1 LREVFFAAVRSSCA
15 AFNARPAAGS
25 IRADSKNK
33 AEANRCLKR
42 YIAREVYNALPKSA
56 PT

>member
-1 LREVFFAAVRSSCA
+1 MVRLSSDPVT
-15 AFNARPAAGS
+15 RTYLEK
-25 IRADSKNK
+25 RQADSKTK
-33 AEANRCLKR
+33 AEANRGLNR